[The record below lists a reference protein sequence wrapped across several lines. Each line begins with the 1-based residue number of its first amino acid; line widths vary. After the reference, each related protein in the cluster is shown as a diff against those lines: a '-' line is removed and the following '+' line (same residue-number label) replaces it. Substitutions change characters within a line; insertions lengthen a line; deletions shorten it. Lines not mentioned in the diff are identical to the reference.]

1 MKEILE
7 KTNTKILKMEKIFIE
22 KDYKDNL
29 MTEEA
34 NNSDYLSENE
44 ENIDLMSNNNNYEN
58 NNEDEEKDDGS
69 KKLIERIKFLRQ

>member
-44 ENIDLMSNNNNYEN
+44 ENIDLMSNNNNYEFIYIYI
-58 NNEDEEKDDGS
+58 S
-69 KKLIERIKFLRQ
+69 IY